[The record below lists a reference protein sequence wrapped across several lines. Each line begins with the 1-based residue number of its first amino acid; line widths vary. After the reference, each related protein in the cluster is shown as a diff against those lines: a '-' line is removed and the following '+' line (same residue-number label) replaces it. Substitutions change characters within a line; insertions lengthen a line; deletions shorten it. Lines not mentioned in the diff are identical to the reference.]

1 LIFKHLSQNEVT
13 LEHFRHE
20 EMRMLVLA
28 EGLQSQNDTVR
39 DDCIEFLSKSVLAR
53 QDDLSYL
60 LSLVNCKLAFTNQY
74 YNAVPYLI
82 VLAIIKVLPNE
93 TALPIYLRDVV
104 YTKLRTRVADVTF

>member
-1 LIFKHLSQNEVT
+1 M
-13 LEHFRHE
+13 EHFRHE

-74 YNAVPYLI
+74 YNTVPYLL

-104 YTKLRTRVADVTF
+104 YMKLRTRVADVTF